1 MDAKQIFEIVKRI
14 FLTGASSGIGLA
26 IAKLL
31 VAEGHE
37 VWGTSRNLERIPKM
51 PQWHAVRLDLA
62 DPLSVEAA
70 FNTALTDAGYFDVLI
85 NNAGAGHFDP
95 AELVPMETIASQ
107 FQILV
112 FGQIQLMQLALRHM
126 QARGEGLIINVTSLA
141 SRLPVPFM
149 AAYNAAKAA
158 MASFTM
164 SIQLELGNS
173 RVQVVDLQPA
183 DIRTEFNQ
191 GVIKSTEGNPR
202 YDTKIAKTWEITERN
217 MKNAPT
223 PDLVAQECSQIS
235 QLCSAAA
242 TYNSWRCI
250 SIKICASD
258 FQISS
263 ATPSVVG
270 IEEVLPD
277 MTAISEAVIL
287 MAGEGS
293 RLRGSDN
300 TFLKPFVPLLGRP
313 LISYALDALIRAG
326 IKTVDFVVGYES
338 ERMIEQVKAIPS
350 FRPQR
355 VLHRKPRLAK
365 TKWHFAA
372 CRRWPRQ
379 HTLSSHDE
387 RPSFRRCCGRSL
399 A

>member
-1 MDAKQIFEIVKRI
+1 VDAKQIFEIVKRV

-51 PQWHAVRLDLA
+51 PRWHAVRLDLA
-62 DPLSVEAA
+62 DPLSVESG
-70 FNTALTDAGYFDVLI
+70 FNAALTEAGCFDVLI

-126 QARGEGLIINVTSLA
+126 QARGEGSIINVTSLA

-149 AAYNAAKAA
+149 AAYNSAKAA

-173 RVQVVDLQPA
+173 GVHVVDLQPA

-223 PDLVAQECSQIS
+223 PDLVARNVLRLI
-235 QLCSAAA
+235 
-242 TYNSWRCI
+242 NSGQPPPRI
-250 SIKICASD
+250 TVGDVFQSKIAPLI
-258 FQISS
+258 FRF
-263 ATPSVVG
+263 
-270 IEEVLPD
+270 LPQ
-277 MTAISEAVIL
+277 
-287 MAGEGS
+287 
-293 RLRGSDN
+293 RLRLWG
-300 TFLKPFVPLLGRP
+300 LKRYYQ
-313 LISYALDALIRAG
+313 I
-326 IKTVDFVVGYES
+326 
-338 ERMIEQVKAIPS
+338 
-350 FRPQR
+350 
-355 VLHRKPRLAK
+355 
-365 TKWHFAA
+365 
-372 CRRWPRQ
+372 
-379 HTLSSHDE
+379 
-387 RPSFRRCCGRSL
+387 
-399 A
+399 